1 LRFLIELFALPIP
14 QSGMRRLVRKLCDS
28 RLLELLDQSF
38 ASTTQPSTQCLT
50 LDVFDS
56 LQHVAPACVFEHIL
70 DPQSELVSS
79 MIQLLTDSTEV
90 LLLWEIFLSF

>member
-1 LRFLIELFALPIP
+1 LRFLIELFKLPIP

-50 LDVFDS
+50 LDVLSS
-56 LQHVAPACVFEHIL
+56 LHNISHTSVVEHIL
-70 DPQSELVSS
+70 SPQSTLVDS
-79 MIQLLTDSTEV
+79 IVKRLTDNSEV
-90 LLLWEIFLSF
+90 RPT